1 MGVCSASKQ
10 LIQVSQLNELS
21 GSRERVMQ
29 AIRGHFA
36 STNALL
42 YELAERA
49 IEDDELMPSDKIV
62 AWYEDGVELLIL
74 KIKPFLYKLNAYEL
88 VRSDGINPITY
99 DCPMV
104 RRLLK
109 EYATVGV
116 KDTLDSPTR
125 WPILK
130 INEQSTPTK
139 YAINLNF
146 VV

>member
-49 IEDDELMPSDKIV
+49 IEDDELMPSDKII
-62 AWYEDGVELLIL
+62 AWYEDGVELLIV
-74 KIKPFLYKLNAYEL
+74 KIKPFLSKLNAYEL
-88 VRSDGINPITY
+88 VRSDGINPIT
-99 DCPMV
+99 
-104 RRLLK
+104 
-109 EYATVGV
+109 
-116 KDTLDSPTR
+116 
-125 WPILK
+125 
-130 INEQSTPTK
+130 TK
-139 YAINLNF
+139 LN
-146 VV
+146 